1 MLNAKRLTT
10 KAMRLNEA
18 VAKTQKVVEKMPG
31 EKWGIYQ
38 RFNDLVEEVGELANA
53 IQVKEGWKTKN
64 RSKAEIIDSVCDVLY
79 SVFAI
84 AAIYKI
90 DLDKEYAKVL
100 KHIDSRRKKGDFDH
114 I

>member
-18 VAKTQKVVEKMPG
+18 VAETQKVVEKMPG

-38 RFNDLVEEVGELANA
+38 RFNDLMEEVGELANA
-53 IQVKEGWKTKN
+53 IQVREGWKTKN
-64 RSKAEIIDSVCDVLY
+64 RSKAELVDSICDVLY
-79 SVFAI
+79 SIFAI
-84 AAIYKI
+84 AAIYKVN
-90 DLDKEYAKVL
+90 LDREYLKVL